1 MGLSLWNV
9 WACRMQMN
17 QLIEKSMPEPRLCLF
32 SPLFGRITERNK
44 TKTVCC
50 KKVITMLSAYLQHG
64 LSEKASNMYVLQF
77 NGITSILNQFQK
89 SNLRPSQQNKR
100 ISDHFHQ
107 VLYESQCGS
116 GGPAQVEV
124 PTAEHPCGG
133 NTLSKSGWTSLWLR
147 GCGLGIFISRLRCF
161 LMSWRSCTPWW
172 GGEAAGNRLQHNQRA
187 GRHLYCTQGGGE
199 GEHNKQSLI
208 VCEIEDL
215 GL

>member
-1 MGLSLWNV
+1 
-9 WACRMQMN
+9 MQMN

-116 GGPAQVEV
+116 GGPAQDEV

-133 NTLSKSGWTSLWLR
+133 NTLSKSG
-147 GCGLGIFISRLRCF
+147 
-161 LMSWRSCTPWW
+161 
-172 GGEAAGNRLQHNQRA
+172 
-187 GRHLYCTQGGGE
+187 
-199 GEHNKQSLI
+199 
-208 VCEIEDL
+208 
-215 GL
+215 